1 MAHSLPR
8 NPMILDVHTHTLP
21 PQPGTAIVSI
31 RSSEWAVQQGAWTP
45 QPGHW
50 YAVGL
55 HPWDIVGDGEEQLRL
70 LRSLLLSDTS
80 GQIQM
85 VGETGLDKRRGP
97 SMEIQRAV
105 FVEQLKTAHSIGKIP
120 VVHDVRCMA
129 EILAIRRELHYT
141 EPWLI
146 HGFRGG
152 PEQAQQYL
160 RAGCHVS
167 LGVHF
172 RSDTLLS
179 LPPNELFLE
188 SDEHPEK
195 LQALYDDVSQLLN
208 MPVQAIKQQV
218 NDNVLHLLRNESCFL

>member
-21 PQPGTAIVSI
+21 LQPGTAIVSI
-31 RSSEWAVQQGAWTP
+31 SSGEWAAQQGAWTP
-45 QPGHW
+45 QREHK

-55 HPWDIVGDGEEQLRL
+55 HPWDIVGDGEQQLQL

-80 GQIQM
+80 GQIWM

-105 FVEQLKTAHSIGKIP
+105 FIEQLKIAHSIGKIP
-120 VVHDVRCMA
+120 IVHDVHCMA
-129 EILAIRRELHYT
+129 EILAIRRELRHT

-152 PEQAQQYL
+152 PEQARQYL

-167 LGVHF
+167 LGLHF
-172 RSDTLLS
+172 RPDTLLS
-179 LPPNELFLE
+179 LPPDELFLE

-195 LQALYDDVSQLLN
+195 LQALYDDISQQLN
-208 MPVQAIKQQV
+208 MPVQALKQQV